1 MLLTM
6 IVFSTGNLQAQDE
19 EVCFGPNL
27 VFINDIGSDTGELR
41 YREGNDD
48 FITDGSLS
56 VTLNKVCGGADAKI
70 ELYAGSTNSADIIAG
85 FRFGDS
91 NVEFDSQGD
100 IQLAGYNCG
109 DDVTISLD
117 FSTADVS
124 NIVIVTGGVTTV
136 VPGTYTHSQTD
147 GLENV
152 IIKYGSNG
160 GTSGPAEGVYISA
173 FELVDD
179 SGAFSFSDDFSSYTV
194 GDGDDEL
201 EEVYQAS
208 VYGEVVQLEEEC
220 PEDDVCY
227 GPNLVFINDIGS
239 DTGELRYRE
248 GNDDFITDGSLSVT
262 LNKVCGGK
270 DAKIE
275 LYAGS
280 TASSNIIAGFRF
292 GDSNVEFDSQGDIQ
306 LAAYN
311 CGDDV
316 TISLDFSTADVSN
329 IVIETGGVTTVVPG
343 AYTHSQTDGLE
354 NVIIKYGDNSG
365 VVNPATTGVYISAF
379 ELVDDSGAFS
389 FSDDFSGYTVG
400 DSDDELEDVYHT
412 SVYAEVV
419 QLEDVTAPTPVCPAA
434 NVVVQIDPAT
444 GMGTLAANALA
455 GGLSMDNP
463 DASVTVV
470 ETSPQVQ
477 YTTADEGTQMVA
489 LTATDACG
497 NSASVM
503 CAVEVVVVTFTFLD
517 EDGNGDQFGIADPC
531 VCNDDQTANGAA
543 DGTFGETIQVF
554 GPTGFDLVVGAGST
568 VADMIG
574 VDLGDPI
581 PEIGTTGV
589 YEISF
594 DHVDQVGYTIFIST
608 IAGGVET
615 SLDMSVSNVCQYPVI
630 TDPVLPVDII
640 CNNGTPFA
648 FDGSE
653 VSEVSGL
660 PGTVSVHVGSPT
672 SGAITFFD
680 PSAYADGIYDLFF
693 VFEADFENNN
703 IGSDPDPNPAN
714 PGCTT
719 FTSAEIVVGD
729 GGIAVC
735 NNHINISIDGS
746 CGFEALPDFFL
757 EGGAD
762 AGLFTID
769 IVDADGESIDLTDV
783 SDYLNQ
789 TLTYTATNDCNG
801 DSCWGTVSF
810 EDKLGPDAFTC
821 EDVTINCI
829 EYANDEIPSE
839 PTILDADGVIVT
851 DVNDLDNCGGVT
863 LSYDDALVFSDN
875 CGETVINRTY
885 TATDD
890 QGNTTTC
897 SSTITVESISLI
909 DDLGTIVLLPAQ
921 SVIVPCGTDLDPY
934 SIAAVFDDVNTD
946 DCPASDDCPADVIEN
961 NEGIA
966 MAFPHYA
973 AWGCN
978 SSCSSKS
985 DAHMQPIDNGVCT
998 ILATYS
1004 DTAIPLCEGSCDAS
1018 IKVLRSWTLLDWCTS
1033 EQEVFN
1039 QIIESI
1045 DNDGPSISV
1054 SNATYSADPWTCLGS
1069 GELPTPSSLTDDCGG
1084 DALTYTIEGPADITI
1099 VSVNGNG
1106 NAPYAFIGASKG
1118 QHEFTYYAEDCCGNV
1133 GSTTMMISVID
1144 DSQPSAISK
1153 QDIVLTLPASG
1164 VAKMFAASADNGSH
1178 DGACGP
1184 VRLEIS
1190 KIGGSTCGVNSLQG
1204 STDSD
1209 SQNRVGDCDLGGP
1222 ILEGDFELGDANNDP
1237 AGDSRDPWRNSD
1249 LGGVVQ
1255 ITSSAF
1261 TGNWASK
1268 FPDDGS
1274 RIGYQ
1279 EITLTP
1285 NSDYTINFFYF
1296 LDDPNI
1302 GTLTIDVLAGG
1313 GYDASQPVSS
1323 GTVLGS
1329 FSNGTSTSYS
1339 PGSITFNS
1347 GGNSIVSV
1355 YIHNEGVEAQ
1365 VDDIELNCGGAL
1377 ADCLDG
1383 GPVLEGGFDLGDANN
1398 DPAGDSRDPW
1408 RNSDLGGVI
1417 QITSSSLV
1425 GEWAAKLPDDGTRI
1439 GYQEL
1444 SVAAN
1449 TDFTLDFFYFLDDA
1463 DIGTMTVDILAG
1475 GGYGSGLPVSSG
1487 TVLGSFTDG
1496 SATSYTDASIAFN
1509 SGSNTTV
1516 SIYIHNAGV
1525 EAQIDEIAL
1534 NCEGDTD
1541 TGGGDDNDD
1550 NDDEGEED
1558 DNSDDDEEDDDD
1570 DNGGT
1575 GTGPQPQ
1582 SEAAECVTFCCD
1594 DIDGT
1599 LFYTTSTGQVVFYNE
1614 YDVILGVWDDG
1625 NCDGI
1630 IGNEG
1635 DNYSETFATVRVED
1649 KQPPVIDCP
1658 ADATVGCTDDLLIHD
1673 SASAATSE
1681 ELAILNSSNGTG
1693 IATASGTCGDLS
1705 VTYVDNVQED
1715 ECFDNYVVNRTWCV
1729 TGSSFCCTQT
1739 ITVENETPFNPST
1752 ISWNTG
1758 FPNAEITLTCLD
1770 EAPMQEPTWSET
1782 VCDMIAWSVETDTF
1796 YVDSAESESACIKVL
1811 NNYTVVDWCTEEQY
1825 TFTQVIKVID
1835 SNMPVIVAT
1844 DAVLETDINCV
1855 ADGLLCAT
1863 ATDIGDCESALLSW
1877 EILVDLESDFIYE
1890 YVYSSELPTNDD
1902 FYAEPTASGDELCIA
1917 LPSLVNASKAQHSI
1931 LWRATDGCGNTTTTT
1946 SSFSITDLISP
1957 VPYCFSVN
1965 TALAG
1970 PQGTEVWACDF
1981 IAGVDDNCSTVFR
1994 HTFRGPDEGFATPES
2009 TPGWIEAQQCE
2020 GDLFFCPSQG
2030 GDVRTVKIY
2039 TWDECNNYET
2049 CFVELSITGCTGH
2062 DNANPRIAGT
2072 VGTEFNEMVE
2082 DVHIRINS
2090 AQPEYPMSVFTDNN
2104 GAYLSEDHA
2113 TMENY
2118 AVSAYKNDDHRN
2130 GVSTLDIIIIQ
2141 RHILS
2146 IEPLTSPYQYISADA
2161 NSDQV
2166 ISAADLVDIRKLVL
2180 EIVDEFP
2187 DNSSWRFADAAQALT
2202 TGNAFAFNEVIDI
2215 LALSADM
2222 DYENFVANKIGDVNG
2237 SVELSANGSTTEVRN
2252 GKTLN
2257 MNFTPEMIAE
2267 GISVSVTSDN
2277 FEDIAGYQFTLN
2289 TNGQELLSIESGAI
2303 QVNDSNIAV
2312 LDEST
2317 LTMSW
2322 STIDAITVEDEV
2334 LFTLHFAGN
2343 DITALDN
2350 MTINSDATNAE
2361 AYNSELSVMDVIN
2374 SGVIQSEFSLEQ
2386 NEPNPFE
2393 TKTVIEFTLPSEGSA
2408 RLTIMD
2414 VTGRVVAQIYDT
2426 YPKGQNS
2433 VTINKSDLA
2442 VSGVLYYQLD
2452 SRGLSATKKMILLD

>member
-1 MLLTM
+1 MNSFLTRSLTVLLAIMCSFYVVNAQCPT
-6 IVFSTGNLQAQDE
+6 IVNPGFDDGDTGWINDELGDDPGDTSDFLAGGESASVKVGDIIYQEVTVTANTDYILNYSYTIDDDVFPPDNFEVLVLAGGGYGTAMPIASGIQLGSFDGLLVSGKKNYFKASIPFNSGTNTTISIYGEHNGSGDDVRLDEFEIICPAPVNCGCDATDLPFIYCSSFEDGCRPRGGGDGKEFWENDSYDLSGGPSIFSGTSTANTGSQAAKFDSGGRYAYQEVHVEPNACYTVQYYVRSNSDGVLRFDVLAGGNLVDPTVGTPLAT
-19 EVCFGPNL
+19 V
-27 VFINDIGSDTGELR
+27 TH
-41 YREGNDD
+41 
-48 FITDGSLS
+48 TD
-56 VTLNKVCGGADAKI
+56 
-70 ELYAGSTNSADIIAG
+70 STNSTYEVHTLTFTVTNETVVALFFSNPG
-85 FRFGDS
+85 GTSDS
-91 NVEFDSQGD
+91 WV
-100 IQLAGYNCG
+100 
-109 DDVTISLD
+109 DDVT
-117 FSTADVS
+117 
-124 NIVIVTGGVTTV
+124 
-136 VPGTYTHSQTD
+136 
-147 GLENV
+147 
-152 IIKYGSNG
+152 
-160 GTSGPAEGVYISA
+160 
-173 FELVDD
+173 
-179 SGAFSFSDDFSSYTV
+179 
-194 GDGDDEL
+194 
-201 EEVYQAS
+201 
-208 VYGEVVQLEEEC
+208 
-220 PEDDVCY
+220 
-227 GPNLVFINDIGS
+227 FINK
-239 DTGELRYRE
+239 EC
-248 GNDDFITDGSLSVT
+248 
-262 LNKVCGGK
+262 KP
-270 DAKIE
+270 
-275 LYAGS
+275 
-280 TASSNIIAGFRF
+280 
-292 GDSNVEFDSQGDIQ
+292 
-306 LAAYN
+306 
-311 CGDDV
+311 DV
-316 TISLDFSTADVSN
+316 T
-329 IVIETGGVTTVVPG
+329 P
-343 AYTHSQTDGLE
+343 
-354 NVIIKYGDNSG
+354 
-365 VVNPATTGVYISAF
+365 
-379 ELVDDSGAFS
+379 
-389 FSDDFSGYTVG
+389 
-400 DSDDELEDVYHT
+400 
-412 SVYAEVV
+412 
-419 QLEDVTAPTPVCPAA
+419 PTPVCP
-434 NVVVQIDPAT
+434 NTDIIVQIDPAT

-455 GGLSMDNP
+455 GGLSVDSP
-463 DASVTVV
+463 DASAPVV

-477 YTTADEGTQMVA
+477 YVAADVGTQMVA

-503 CAVEVVVVTFTFLD
+503 CAVQVEAVTFTFLD
-517 EDGNGDQFGIADPC
+517 ENGNGDQFGIADPC
-531 VCNDDQTANGAA
+531 SCNDDQSANGAG
-543 DGTFGETIQVF
+543 DGTFSETVQVF

-608 IAGGVET
+608 VTGGVET
-615 SLDMSVSNVCQYPVI
+615 PLDMSISNVCQYPVI
-630 TDPVLPVDII
+630 TEPTLAVDII
-640 CNNGTPFA
+640 CNNGTPIP

-653 VSEVSGL
+653 VTEVSGL
-660 PGTVSVHVGSPT
+660 SGTVSAHINSP
-672 SGAITFFD
+672 SAPAITFFD
-680 PSAYADGIYDLFF
+680 PSAYADGTYEIFF

-757 EGGAD
+757 EGGA
-762 AGLFTID
+762 APELFTID
-769 IVDADGESIDLTDV
+769 IVDADGESIDLSDV
-783 SDYLNQ
+783 SSYLNQ
-789 TLTYTATNDCNG
+789 TLSYSATNDCNG

-821 EDVTINCI
+821 EDVTISCI
-829 EYANDEIPSE
+829 EYANDELPTE
-839 PTILDADGVIVT
+839 PIILDQDGDIIT

-863 LSYDDALVFSDN
+863 LSYEDALVFSDN
-875 CGETVINRTY
+875 CGETIINRTY

-897 SSTITVESISLI
+897 SSTITVEPISLN
-909 DDLGTIVLLPAQ
+909 DDLGTVILLPSQ

-934 SIAAVFDDVNTD
+934 SIAAIFDDANTV
-946 DCPASDDCPADVIEN
+946 DCPASDDCPVDVIEN

-978 SSCSSKS
+978 SSCTIKN
-985 DAHMQPIDNGVCT
+985 DEHMQPIDNGVCT
-998 ILATYS
+998 IMATYS
-1004 DTAIPLCEGSCDAS
+1004 DAS
-1018 IKVLRSWTLLDWCTS
+1018 IGLCGESCSASVKVLRTWTLLDWCTS
-1033 EQEVFN
+1033 EQETFN

-1045 DNDGPSISV
+1045 DEDGPEISV
-1054 SNATYSADPWTCLGS
+1054 SDESYSVDPWTCLAS
-1069 GELPTPSSLTDDCGG
+1069 GELPAPNNLTDDCGG
-1084 DALTYTIEGPADITI
+1084 DNLSYSVEGPADITI
-1099 VSVNGNG
+1099 VSVNGN
-1106 NAPYAFIGASKG
+1106 APYAFVGASKG
-1118 QHEFTYYAEDCCGNV
+1118 EHTFTYFAEDCCGNI
-1133 GSTTMMISVID
+1133 GSTTMTISVID

-1153 QDIVLTLPASG
+1153 QDIVLTLPPSG
-1164 VAKMFAASADNGSH
+1164 VAKMFAESADNGSH

-1204 STDSD
+1204 STDLD
-1209 SQNRVGDCDLGGP
+1209 NQNRVGDCDLGGP

-1249 LGGVVQ
+1249 LGGVIQ

-1261 TGNWASK
+1261 TGNWAAK

-1302 GTLTIDVLAGG
+1302 GTLNIDVLAGG
-1313 GYDASQPVSS
+1313 GYDAGQPVSS

-1329 FSNGTSTSYS
+1329 FSNGTTTSYS

-1347 GGNSIVSV
+1347 GGNSTVSV
-1355 YIHNEGVEAQ
+1355 FIHNEGVEAQ

-1377 ADCLDG
+1377 AYCLEG
-1383 GPVLEGGFDLGDANN
+1383 GPVVEGGFDLGDANN

-1425 GEWAAKLPDDGTRI
+1425 GDWAAKFPDDGSRI

-1463 DIGTMTVDILAG
+1463 DIGTVTVDILAG

-1496 SATSYTDASIAFN
+1496 SATSYNDASIAFN

-1516 SIYIHNAGV
+1516 SIYIHNEGV
-1525 EAQIDEIAL
+1525 EAQIDEIVL
-1534 NCEGDTD
+1534 NCDGDTD

-1550 NDDEGEED
+1550 TDDEE
-1558 DNSDDDEEDDDD
+1558 EEDDDN
-1570 DNGGT
+1570 DNGGTGTDTDTGT

-1582 SEAAECVTFCCD
+1582 SDAGESVTFCCD

-1599 LFYTTSTGQVVFYNE
+1599 LFYTTSTGQIVFYNE

-1649 KQPPVIDCP
+1649 KQPPVILCP
-1658 ADATVGCTDDLLIHD
+1658 VDATVGCTADLLIHD
-1673 SASAATSE
+1673 SAAEASGE
-1681 ELAILNSSNGTG
+1681 ELSILNSSGGTG

-1715 ECFDNYVVNRTWCV
+1715 ECFDNFVVNREWCV
-1729 TGSSFCCTQT
+1729 TGSTFCCSQT
-1739 ITVENETPFNPST
+1739 ITVQNQTPFNPNT
-1752 ISWNTG
+1752 ISWNNG

-1796 YVDSAESESACIKVL
+1796 YVDGVQSEEACIKIL
-1811 NNYTVVDWCTEEQY
+1811 NNYTVVDWCTEAQY

-1835 SNMPVIVAT
+1835 TNVPEIVAA
-1844 DAVLETDINCV
+1844 DSVIETDINCI
-1855 ADGLLCAT
+1855 ADGVLCAT

-1877 EILVDLESDFIYE
+1877 QIQIDLGSDLVYE
-1890 YVYSSELPTNDD
+1890 YEYSSELESSDAL
-1902 FYAEPTASGDELCIA
+1902 YVAPTASGDELCLA
-1917 LPSLVNASKAQHSI
+1917 LPALNNASKAQNSI
-1931 LWRATDGCGNTTTTT
+1931 LWSVTDGCGNSTTTIST
-1946 SSFSITDLISP
+1946 FIVTDTIAP

-1970 PQGTEVWACDF
+1970 PGGTEVWACDF
-1981 IAGVDDNCSTVFR
+1981 IAGVDDNCSTEFR

-2030 GDVRTVKIY
+2030 GDVRTVKVY

-2049 CFVELSITGCTGH
+2049 CFVELSITGCSGH

-2072 VGTEFNEMVE
+2072 VGTEFNQMVE
-2082 DVHIRINS
+2082 DVNIRINS
-2090 AQPEYPMSVFTDNN
+2090 AQPEYPMSVLTDSE
-2104 GAYLSEDHA
+2104 GSYMSEDHA

-2118 AVSAYKNDDHRN
+2118 AISAYKNDDHRN

-2141 RHILS
+2141 RHILNLA
-2146 IEPLTSPYQYISADA
+2146 PLTSPYQYISADV

-2180 EIVDEFP
+2180 EIVEEFP
-2187 DNSSWRFADAAQALT
+2187 SNSSWRFVDAAQALT

-2222 DYENFVANKIGDVNG
+2222 DNENFVANKIGDVNG
-2237 SVELSANGSTTEVRN
+2237 SVVLSASGYSTEVRN
-2252 GKTLN
+2252 GKSLN
-2257 MNFTPEMIAE
+2257 MQFTPQLTAE
-2267 GISVSVTSDN
+2267 GVSVEVTSSN
-2277 FEDIAGYQFTLN
+2277 FEDISGYQFTLK
-2289 TNGQELLSIESGAI
+2289 TNGQELVNAWSGAI
-2303 QVNDSNIAV
+2303 EVSDHNIAI
-2312 LDEST
+2312 LDENT

-2322 STIDAITVEDEV
+2322 TNVDAMTVEDDDV
-2334 LFTLHFAGN
+2334 LFTLDFAGS
-2343 DITALDN
+2343 DIAALEK
-2350 MTINSDATNAE
+2350 MTITSDATNAE
-2361 AYNSELSVMDVIN
+2361 AYDGDLSVMEVITGSN
-2374 SGVIQSEFSLEQ
+2374 VGAGFSLEQ
-2386 NEPNPFE
+2386 NEPNPFA
-2393 TKTVIEFTLPSEGSA
+2393 TQTVIEFTIPTTGSA
-2408 RLTIMD
+2408 TLTVMD
-2414 VTGRVVAQIYDT
+2414 VTGRIITQIHDT
-2426 YPKGQNS
+2426 YTKGMNS
-2433 VTINKSDLA
+2433 ITLDKSYLGA
-2442 VSGVLYYQLD
+2442 SGVLYYHLE
-2452 SRGLSATKKMILLD
+2452 SGANSATKKMIILE